1 MRDLISSRYLHG
13 SARYFRPV
21 GRWNAWPCS
30 SGGGRAVEKIAFQ
43 VRTVTP
49 YPILLLP
56 LSPLLIV
63 LQAYTRNYLSTR
75 CVRVFFF
82 PKSPLL
88 NYTARKGGGRHSPRY
103 GFIAVRGNVGII
115 RVHVVHQLL
124 RDNGKLEK
132 WTFSLKF
139 LHVVGFCV

>member
-1 MRDLISSRYLHG
+1 MAVFEWRGKGGGKDCVPGTYGHTVSYPPPSPLSVAYRVAGLYQELSFD
-13 SARYFRPV
+13 AM
-21 GRWNAWPCS
+21 CS
-30 SGGGRAVEKIAFQ
+30 S
-43 VRTVTP
+43 
-49 YPILLLP
+49 
-56 LSPLLIV
+56 
-63 LQAYTRNYLSTR
+63 
-75 CVRVFFF
+75 FFF

>member
-1 MRDLISSRYLHG
+1 M
-13 SARYFRPV
+13 
-21 GRWNAWPCS
+21 
-30 SGGGRAVEKIAFQ
+30 EKIAFQ

-49 YPILLLP
+49 YPILLL
-56 LSPLLIV
+56 LSL
-63 LQAYTRNYLSTR
+63 RCLSCCR
-75 CVRVFFF
+75 PIPGIIFRRDVFEFFF

-88 NYTARKGGGRHSPRY
+88 NYTAGKGGGRHSPRY

>member
-1 MRDLISSRYLHG
+1 MALLGISARLVDGTRGRVRVEGEGRWKRLRSRYVRSHRILSSSFSLSVAYRVAG
-13 SARYFRPV
+13 LYQELSFDAM
-21 GRWNAWPCS
+21 CS
-30 SGGGRAVEKIAFQ
+30 S
-43 VRTVTP
+43 
-49 YPILLLP
+49 
-56 LSPLLIV
+56 
-63 LQAYTRNYLSTR
+63 
-75 CVRVFFF
+75 FFF

-88 NYTARKGGGRHSPRY
+88 NYTAGKGGGRHSPRY

-124 RDNGKLEK
+124 RDNGKVEK